1 MFVSF
6 AQTETGVVLANVSAT
21 QAASITV
28 TAFDQTGAKLGTATV
43 SLPPLTHIS
52 FSVSPFLQIP
62 AFVGSVK
69 LSSATPISALF
80 LNNEASPVFSSLP
93 DGAIN

>member
-1 MFVSF
+1 
-6 AQTETGVVLANVSAT
+6 
-21 QAASITV
+21 
-28 TAFDQTGAKLGTATV
+28 
-43 SLPPLTHIS
+43 
-52 FSVSPFLQIP
+52 
-62 AFVGSVK
+62 